1 MLKKIIK
8 FGITGGLGTI
18 TNLLLFFRIIAS
30 IICGRFGLKTKTF
43 PCLLNYGGN
52 LFWVLL

>member
-18 TNLLLFFRIIAS
+18 TNLLLFFVFADSFHINPTIVS
-30 IICGRFGLKTKTF
+30 FFCFLI
-43 PCLLNYGGN
+43 
-52 LFWVLL
+52 